1 MVRDFSQKTVQEL
14 YETIRVNVD
23 EEEQWKVFDFVEDFF
38 MEELEIGDYINDI
51 NSYHLHMFDKHDVTT
66 KKLDVIVEKAGKV
79 DANYAAQIEGYC
91 SLLGEYG
98 KKFEAVCA
106 MLQPE
111 KLRLS
116 PDKYREKLEG
126 INTGY
131 QNAKD
136 THEQEQSDYEAELYE
151 IETVWY
157 KKRLDKA
164 EDYLIRSAEC
174 IVLGNFTDE
183 VTVLGVGV
191 QIVLGIFDLDLPC
204 DIRDIIADIKNLAE
218 TDRVRWDL
226 IGMLALDLIGLIPV
240 IGALKYSD
248 EVGTLFKNAGK
259 VSVVA
264 EGADGV
270 GAVARHADEAGAW
283 LQGVKVFRYSDE
295 TAEAVA
301 SGEKLLKESGTIYE
315 SFADMMSPDD
325 AAKYLDFLENG
336 SREGLTSAELAGVEK
351 ADALLVSQKVGYED
365 VWDLRN
371 AGDALETSYGKS
383 TLNSLKNT
391 ENFTDS
397 AIEHIFEGQVN
408 ARGKAVGY
416 HYEGIEGTSS
426 GGIEMKYRI
435 EEYKLKNGIED
446 ISIIFDEKYQLL
458 TTFMSCDVLPFEKWI
473 KSGFDRV
480 LSGKSEYEEVNGNV
494 CCAEISPKTTKVY
507 DNLAEDAMGNWCEV
521 DTKELRQLI
530 DEWCD
535 KVQKFKMSIT
545 TKPPHR
551 QA

>member
-1 MVRDFSQKTVQEL
+1 MHTHPKNDNCISS
-14 YETIRVNVD
+14 
-23 EEEQWKVFDFVEDFF
+23 F
-38 MEELEIGDYINDI
+38 M
-51 NSYHLHMFDKHDVTT
+51 TT
-66 KKLDVIVEKAGKV
+66 KKFDAIVEIAGKV

-157 KKRLDKA
+157 KKMLDKA

-174 IVLGNFTDE
+174 VVLGNFTDE

-226 IGMLALDLIGLIPV
+226 IGMLALDLIGLILV

-336 SREGLTSAELAGVEK
+336 SKEGLTSAELAGVEK

-371 AGDALETSYGKS
+371 VGDALETSYGKS

-391 ENFTDS
+391 ENFTES

-416 HYEGIEGTSS
+416 HYEGIEGTSGNVIPGTES
-426 GGIEMKYRI
+426 SVNNIGV
-435 EEYKLKNGIED
+435 YKA
-446 ISIIFDEKYQLL
+446 Q
-458 TTFMSCDVLPFEKWI
+458 V
-473 KSGFDRV
+473 
-480 LSGKSEYEEVNGNV
+480 EVNG
-494 CCAEISPKTTKVY
+494 IPKTANGGFSTFYSK
-507 DNLAEDAMGNWCEV
+507 NLSPQQVVDAINEAYSNCELKLGTRNTYQGV
-521 DTKELRQLI
+521 ANNGMKI
-530 DEWCD
+530 DMFLDQSGKIISAFPEE
-535 KVQKFKMSIT
+535 
-545 TKPPHR
+545 
-551 QA
+551 

>member
-66 KKLDVIVEKAGKV
+66 KKFDAIVEKAGKV

-98 KKFEAVCA
+98 KKFEDVCA

-116 PDKYREKLEG
+116 PDKYREKLDG

-136 THEQEQSDYEAELYE
+136 THEQEQSAYEAELYE

-157 KKRLDKA
+157 KKMLDKA

-174 IVLGNFTDE
+174 VVLGNFTDE

-248 EVGTLFKNAGK
+248 EIGTLFKNADK

-264 EGADGV
+264 RSTDGAGV
-270 GAVARHADEAGAW
+270 LAKHADEAGAW
-283 LQGVKVFRYSDE
+283 LHGGKVFRYSDE

-301 SGEKLLKESGTIYE
+301 SGEKLLKESQTVYE

-371 AGDALETSYGKS
+371 VGDALEGGSKTYKNSSDITKDIRQNKPLNSPAIDAWYGKNGTIS
-383 TLNSLKNT
+383 IDENGVWTYHDWEGNSVSYPNGYPDFKSADMVRQEAPIGPFVERNKDFAKAREMGYIKSADGTWHHHEDGVTLQEVETILHDR
-391 ENFTDS
+391 FR
-397 AIEHIFEGQVN
+397 H
-408 ARGKAVGY
+408 R
-416 HYEGIEGTSS
+416 
-426 GGIEMKYRI
+426 GGISN
-435 EEYKLKNGIED
+435 LK
-446 ISIIFDEKYQLL
+446 K
-458 TTFMSCDVLPFEKWI
+458 K
-473 KSGFDRV
+473 
-480 LSGKSEYEEVNGNV
+480 
-494 CCAEISPKTTKVY
+494 
-507 DNLAEDAMGNWCEV
+507 
-521 DTKELRQLI
+521 
-530 DEWCD
+530 
-535 KVQKFKMSIT
+535 
-545 TKPPHR
+545 
-551 QA
+551 

>member
-1 MVRDFSQKTVQEL
+1 
-14 YETIRVNVD
+14 
-23 EEEQWKVFDFVEDFF
+23 
-38 MEELEIGDYINDI
+38 
-51 NSYHLHMFDKHDVTT
+51 VTT
-66 KKLDVIVEKAGKV
+66 KKFDAIVEKAGKV

-126 INTGY
+126 FNTGY

-136 THEQEQSDYEAELYE
+136 THEQEQSAYEAELYE

-157 KKRLDKA
+157 KKMLDKA

-174 IVLGNFTDE
+174 VVLGNFTDE

-204 DIRDIIADIKNLAE
+204 DIRDIIADVRNLAQADE
-218 TDRVRWDL
+218 IKWDM
-226 IGMLALDLIGLIPV
+226 IAMLALDLIGVIPV

-248 EVGTLFKNAGK
+248 EIGTLFKNADK

-264 EGADGV
+264 RSTDGTGV
-270 GAVARHADEAGAW
+270 LAKHADEAGAW
-283 LQGVKVFRYSDE
+283 LHGVKVFKYSDE

-315 SFADMMSPDD
+315 SFADMMSPED
-325 AAKYLDFLENG
+325 AKRYLDFLENG

-371 AGDALETSYGKS
+371 AGDVLESGRKGGTYTNLDDGLNFSNKALEHMGESGRQVPVQTLQDAIRYGEAMPDPS
-383 TLNSLKNT
+383 GS
-391 ENFTDS
+391 S
-397 AIEHIFEGQVN
+397 ATM
-408 ARGKAVGY
+408 Y
-416 HYEGIEGTSS
+416 YTT
-426 GGIEMKYRI
+426 MY
-435 EEYKLKNGIED
+435 KNGKMYNLEVLY
-446 ISIIFDEKYQLL
+446 DEVTNMVYH
-458 TTFMSCDVLPFEKWI
+458 FEYARK
-473 KSGFDRV
+473 
-480 LSGKSEYEEVNGNV
+480 
-494 CCAEISPKTTKVY
+494 
-507 DNLAEDAMGNWCEV
+507 AMGNLPAIP
-521 DTKELRQLI
+521 K
-530 DEWCD
+530 
-535 KVQKFKMSIT
+535 
-545 TKPPHR
+545 
-551 QA
+551 